1 MHSIR
6 FLARTALCALTSA
19 VLAVSSIS
27 AQVEVIELR
36 FLEPDE
42 SLSFTERTL
51 QSMVRARG
59 ISETYSTGG
68 LYLLTQYGDRQELFE
83 RENQR
88 SIENPFFN
96 QPWRFCS
103 IFSSVSDDDTVILG
117 RNWDNQNV
125 GSVIVSLNH
134 PLGGYSSIT
143 ISRAIDLG
151 FPENLDLVDM
161 RADPFGERFLLAP
174 FYCMDGINEH
184 GLCIAVAGVRHTV
197 HSEANSG
204 ERIFITFLIRKILD
218 QTRSVEE
225 AVELAGKYVP
235 FMLDEDSL
243 DGHLYLADASGRS
256 AILEYEND
264 RWLTIPTERSWQA
277 LTNKPMYEVP
287 DEVLRESCWRYRS
300 ISETLE
306 ASEGKTDWT
315 SGLQILRNVTQAGT
329 TWSAVYSPTERDI
342 YLVVY
347 QNWDKIYHIKA
358 FQP

>member
-6 FLARTALCALTSA
+6 IPVKAALYALTSA
-19 VLAVSSIS
+19 VLTVSSIS
-27 AQVEVIELR
+27 AQSEIIELR
-36 FLEPDE
+36 FLEPDDH
-42 SLSFTERTL
+42 SSAVERTL

-68 LYLLTQYGDRQELFE
+68 LYLLTHYGGREEVFE

-88 SIENPFFN
+88 LIETPFFN

-103 IFSSVSDDDTVILG
+103 IFSSVSNDSTVILG

-125 GSVIVSLNH
+125 GSVIVSRNY
-134 PLGGYSSIT
+134 PPGGYSSIT

-151 FPENLDLVDM
+151 FPESLDLMDM
-161 RADPFGERFLLAP
+161 RSDPFGEKFLLAP

-184 GLCIAVAGVRHTV
+184 GLCIVVAGVRHTV
-197 HSEANSG
+197 HSEANNG

-218 QTRSVEE
+218 QTRNIEE

-235 FMLDEDSL
+235 FMFDKDSL

-256 AILEYEND
+256 VILEYEND
-264 RWLTIPTERSWQA
+264 RWLTIQTDKSWQV

-287 DEVLRESCWRYRS
+287 DEVLRERCWRYRS

-306 ASEGKTDWT
+306 TSEGKTDWT
-315 SGLQILRNVTQAGT
+315 TGLQILRDVTQAGT
-329 TWSAVYSPTERDI
+329 TWSAVYSPTDRDI

>member
-1 MHSIR
+1 MID
-6 FLARTALCALTSA
+6 T
-19 VLAVSSIS
+19 
-27 AQVEVIELR
+27 
-36 FLEPDE
+36 
-42 SLSFTERTL
+42 
-51 QSMVRARG
+51 
-59 ISETYSTGG
+59 
-68 LYLLTQYGDRQELFE
+68 
-83 RENQR
+83 
-88 SIENPFFN
+88 PFFN

-103 IFSSVSDDDTVILG
+103 IFSSTSDDGAVILG

-134 PLGGYSSIT
+134 PPGGYSSIT

-151 FPENLDLVDM
+151 FPESLDLMDM
-161 RADPFGERFLLAP
+161 RSDPFGEKFLLAP

-197 HSEANSG
+197 HSEANNG

-218 QTRSVEE
+218 QTRNIEE

-235 FMLDEDSL
+235 FMLDKDSL
-243 DGHLYLADASGRS
+243 DGHLYLADVSGRS
-256 AILEYEND
+256 VILEYEND
-264 RWLTIPTERSWQA
+264 RWLTIQTEKPWQV

-306 ASEGKTDWT
+306 TSERKTDWT
-315 SGLQILRNVTQAGT
+315 NGLQILRDVTQAGT
-329 TWSAVYSPTERDI
+329 TWSAVYSPTDRDI